1 MTRLLDPFF
10 VDGIGTLFDDIE
22 RIHQKG
28 SQPKRVT
35 YPPYNVS
42 KTDNQYLIEMAV
54 AGFSKDDIGI
64 ELVKNTLEVTGN
76 PGNPLE
82 DEVNSVQ
89 WIHRGIAKRGFNHKF
104 KIADNVEVKSA
115 DMKDG
120 MLRILLEEFVPE
132 AQKPKKIDILG

>member
-22 RIHQKG
+22 RIQKG
-28 SQPKRVT
+28 AQTKKVT

-42 KTDNQYLIEMAV
+42 KTENQYLIEMAV
-54 AGFSKDDIGI
+54 AGFSKGSIDI
-64 ELVKNTLEVTGN
+64 ELVKNTLEVSGN

-82 DEVNSVQ
+82 DDANNVQ

-115 DMKDG
+115 DLKDG

-132 AQKPKKIDILG
+132 AQKPKKIAILD

>member
-10 VDGIGTLFDDIE
+10 ADGIGTLFDDIT
-22 RIHQKG
+22 RIQQGTK
-28 SQPKRVT
+28 KVT

-42 KTDNQYLIEMAV
+42 RTGNQYLIEMAV
-54 AGFSKDDIGI
+54 AGFSKSDIDV
-64 ELVKNTLEVTGN
+64 ELVKNTLEVTGQ

-82 DEVNSVQ
+82 DDVDKVQ

-115 DMKDG
+115 ELTDG
-120 MLRILLEEFVPE
+120 MLCILLEEFVPE
-132 AQKPKKIDILG
+132 EQKPKKISLN